1 MKPFTSILKT
11 AALTAFALVATG
23 VTTTAQPSFE
33 KPTSREVVES
43 LDVRRGQYL
52 DRVRE
57 MQDHRI
63 GLYRAENFT
72 KIDNSA
78 MAILLMRGEEIE
90 ACNNRVLELMQEPG
104 TGPFWMFPT
113 TMVAYAGRDKLSTEA
128 QEAIREAWRTTR
140 QLRGDT
146 ENHWVMYHTCLLYTS
161 DAADE

>member
-23 VTTTAQPSFE
+23 VTTTAQPSFK

-63 GLYRAENFT
+63 GLYSLPNHA
-72 KIDNSA
+72 
-78 MAILLMRGEEIE
+78 
-90 ACNNRVLELMQEPG
+90 
-104 TGPFWMFPT
+104 
-113 TMVAYAGRDKLSTEA
+113 LS
-128 QEAIREAWRTTR
+128 
-140 QLRGDT
+140 L
-146 ENHWVMYHTCLLYTS
+146 S
-161 DAADE
+161 PP